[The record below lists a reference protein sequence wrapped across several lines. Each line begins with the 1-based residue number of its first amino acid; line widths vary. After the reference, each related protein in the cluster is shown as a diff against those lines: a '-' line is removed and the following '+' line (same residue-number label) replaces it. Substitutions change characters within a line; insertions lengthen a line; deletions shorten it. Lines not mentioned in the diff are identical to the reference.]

1 MQCIDVGSI
10 DNGMVDYSMDRTYG
24 TVLTVDCYPGY
35 EIIGADRILCTSYGN
50 WSDDL
55 PTCQGILFV
64 CV

>member
-10 DNGMVDYSMDRTYG
+10 DNGMVEYSMDRTYG

-55 PTCQGILFV
+55 PTCQGISNVFV
-64 CV
+64 